1 MRLQSLSRGAVLASL
16 SLLVT
21 QVATTALTYKIAP
34 NEVQCFYTYADKQYS
49 KVAFYFAVSSPFLL
63 IHIIIRSN
71 SVACLKVQSGGSFD
85 VDYKVTGPNQKTI
98 LEGSRERQGD
108 FVFTVNELGEYS
120 FCFSNDMSTFA
131 EKMVDF
137 EIAVRN
143 SSFRRQ

>member
-1 MRLQSLSRGAVLASL
+1 M
-16 SLLVT
+16 
-21 QVATTALTYKIAP
+21 
-34 NEVQCFYTYADKQYS
+34 
-49 KVAFYFAVSSPFLL
+49 
-63 IHIIIRSN
+63 
-71 SVACLKVQSGGSFD
+71 
-85 VDYKVTGPNQKTI
+85 TGPNQKTI

-143 SSFRRQ
+143 STFRR

>member
-1 MRLQSLSRGAVLASL
+1 M
-16 SLLVT
+16 
-21 QVATTALTYKIAP
+21 
-34 NEVQCFYTYADKQYS
+34 
-49 KVAFYFAVSSPFLL
+49 
-63 IHIIIRSN
+63 
-71 SVACLKVQSGGSFD
+71 
-85 VDYKVTGPNQKTI
+85 TGPNQKTI

-143 SSFRRQ
+143 STFRRWQAQRLTINHRLKTKHVRSFLRNRAHLLNTFPPSKSPFSNSQVNSPLSPAIKNTFVPVKTAISVQFVRLNLEYSISRLSSPL

>member
-1 MRLQSLSRGAVLASL
+1 M
-16 SLLVT
+16 
-21 QVATTALTYKIAP
+21 
-34 NEVQCFYTYADKQYS
+34 
-49 KVAFYFAVSSPFLL
+49 
-63 IHIIIRSN
+63 
-71 SVACLKVQSGGSFD
+71 
-85 VDYKVTGPNQKTI
+85 TGPNQKII

-143 SSFRRQ
+143 STFRRWQAQRLTINRRLKTKHVRSSLQNRAHLLNTFPLSKSPFSNSQVNSPLSLAIKNIFVPVKTAISVQFVRLNLEYSISRLSSPL